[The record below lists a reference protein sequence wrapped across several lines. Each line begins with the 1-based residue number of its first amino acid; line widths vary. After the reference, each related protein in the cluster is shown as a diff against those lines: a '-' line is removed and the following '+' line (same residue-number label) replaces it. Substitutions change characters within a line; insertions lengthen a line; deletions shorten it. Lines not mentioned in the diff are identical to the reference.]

1 MIPMSGSHHS
11 AVDSETAMSL
21 LTEGNRR
28 YVEDGFSNRNTGNDR
43 RTDTAENGQHPYAVI
58 ITCSDSRVVP
68 EFIFD
73 AGIGDLFVIRTA
85 GNTCDVNTLGS
96 AEYAVD
102 HLGCKLVVV
111 LGHTQCGAV
120 QAASEEVDDELICA
134 ITSKIREASE
144 KGSGDACS
152 CNVCCTLGM
161 LKERLHYQDDVRF
174 AGAVYDIRSGRV
186 TFLD

>member
-1 MIPMSGSHHS
+1 MISMSGSHHS

-28 YVEDGFSNRNTGNDR
+28 YVEGGFSNRNTGNDR
-43 RTDTAENGQHPYAVI
+43 RADTAENGQHPYAVI

-144 KGSGDACS
+144 KCSGDACS

-174 AGAVYDIRSGRV
+174 AGAVYDIKSGRV
-186 TFLD
+186 AFLD